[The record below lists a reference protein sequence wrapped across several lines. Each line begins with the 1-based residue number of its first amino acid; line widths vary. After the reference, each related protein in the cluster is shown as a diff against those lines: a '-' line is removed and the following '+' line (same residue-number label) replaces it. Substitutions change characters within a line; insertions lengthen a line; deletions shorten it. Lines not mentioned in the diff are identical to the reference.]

1 MTQTQLT
8 AERVARNQAA
18 FREANE
24 RIEEAALEYSI
35 NGGLPFICECSDPS
49 CVEILRLQLSE
60 YEAVRATPTHFIS
73 APGHHRAAGSWA
85 AVVEQRE
92 GYEIVEKVG
101 DAAYVAEAL
110 DPRSG

>member
-1 MTQTQLT
+1 MTGTELT

-24 RIEEAALEYSI
+24 QIEEAARAYSM

-60 YEAVRATPTHFIS
+60 YETVRATPTHFIS

-85 AVVEQRE
+85 TVVEQRD

-101 DAAYVAEAL
+101 DAAGVAEEL
-110 DPRSG
+110 DARSN